1 MARVGRWMTL
11 KEADALRLTAI
22 KARRKAKAEAKAKAK
37 AKKPKLPNTSTSVR
51 TVSGGL
57 PESNRRRH

>member
-37 AKKPKLPNTSTSVR
+37 KPKLPNTSTSVR